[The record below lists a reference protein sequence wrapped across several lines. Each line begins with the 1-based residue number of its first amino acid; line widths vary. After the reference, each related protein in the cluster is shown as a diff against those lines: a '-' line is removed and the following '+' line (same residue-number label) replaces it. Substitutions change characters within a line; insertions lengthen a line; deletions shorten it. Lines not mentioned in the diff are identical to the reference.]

1 MRKPDQRSSLRLLR
15 VALVTLA
22 LTASG
27 PLGRPRRCVRRYRVG
42 SSDIP
47 LCNPAHP
54 DLGAGLSAG
63 LPWDL

>member
-1 MRKPDQRSSLRLLR
+1 MREPDQRSPPRLLR
-15 VALVTLA
+15 VALVSLA

-27 PLGRPRRCVRRYRVG
+27 PLAGAGGVSAAGAG
-42 SSDIP
+42 SRDIP
-47 LCNPAHP
+47 LRNAAHP

>member
-27 PLGRPRRCVRRYRVG
+27 PLGQRRRRVRPDRADSR
-42 SSDIP
+42 DFP
-47 LCNPAHP
+47 LRNAAHL